1 MDVSAPDSVGSDMV
15 LEHSKVT
22 LMHGHELYY
31 TSAAAYSQIHLSSQN
46 FIYLFVYFHNLSKQ
60 SPCKVK
66 QKNRIF
72 VKFYQMG
79 NDVTH

>member
-15 LEHSKVT
+15 LEHSQVT

-31 TSAAAYSQIHLSSQN
+31 TPAAAYTQIHLSSQN
-46 FIYLFVYFHNLSKQ
+46 LIYLFVYFHYSSKQ

-72 VKFYQMG
+72 VKF
-79 NDVTH
+79 